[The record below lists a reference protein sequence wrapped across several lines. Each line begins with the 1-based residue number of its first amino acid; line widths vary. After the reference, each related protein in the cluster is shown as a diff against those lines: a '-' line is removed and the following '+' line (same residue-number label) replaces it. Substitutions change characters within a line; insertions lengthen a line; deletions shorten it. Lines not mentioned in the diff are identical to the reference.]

1 MAIKILEYLDEDYVL
16 GEYPSH
22 PGKPIKLYAPGN
34 SLGKKQLSAAELPPW
49 FKRAGAAT
57 VIKSSRRSLE
67 MHEAKALKREDR
79 RKLSLNALGEALV
92 LHPDSNKQQDGLRM
106 LWEAR
111 IEQASGADGP
121 AVKAHEMVEEVWSG
135 KQATPPA
142 MQQAGDTKI
151 LISISPGVEAD
162 QRRLTAALLD
172 EVIDGEAV
180 ESASQSPDEGG
191 EEAQGSEG

>member
-1 MAIKILEYLDEDYVL
+1 MAKKLRTEGDYTFWSDGSQRYAKGNSQGKQAGTYHTRPPQAARQWDTQGEGLAKAKADNEQAQLSTAIK
-16 GEYPSH
+16 
-22 PGKPIKLYAPGN
+22 
-34 SLGKKQLSAAELPPW
+34 
-49 FKRAGAAT
+49 
-57 VIKSSRRSLE
+57 
-67 MHEAKALKREDR
+67 REER

-92 LHPDSNKQQDGLRM
+92 LHPASHKQQDGLRM

-142 MQQAGDTKI
+142 VQQAGDTKI

-162 QRRLTAALLD
+162 QRRLTAALMD
-172 EVIDGEAV
+172 EVIEGEVV
-180 ESASQSPDEGG
+180 ESASQPAEEDG
-191 EEAQGSEG
+191 EEAQGG